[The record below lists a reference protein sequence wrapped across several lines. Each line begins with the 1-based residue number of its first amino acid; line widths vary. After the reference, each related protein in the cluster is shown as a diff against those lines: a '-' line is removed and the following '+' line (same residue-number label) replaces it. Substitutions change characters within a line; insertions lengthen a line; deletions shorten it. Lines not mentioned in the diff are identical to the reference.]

1 MSDCLN
7 RTGSHEGDDGKILAL
22 NNSDSY
28 PFMDAG
34 STYDKRCSE
43 QEDRS
48 SSTRAEKPEL
58 PIYNSAVN

>member
-22 NNSDSY
+22 NDSDSY

-34 STYDKRCSE
+34 STYDRGCPE

-48 SSTRAEKPEL
+48 SSTRADRTGVANL
-58 PIYNSAVN
+58 